1 MISAIEASDI
11 IFLSTMVQPCN
22 NVVQLIQ
29 TCMYRDPVCTTCAA
43 PVSGLGKH
51 NKRGLSL
58 PSCSD
63 PLAMMDAAVEAAR
76 PEDNDA
82 SVGASNCVPVRN
94 LRGYKAGDGR

>member
-11 IFLSTMVQPCN
+11 IYLSRMVQPCN
-22 NVVQLIQ
+22 NVLQLIQ
-29 TCMYRDPVCTTCAA
+29 TCMYRDPVCAA

-76 PEDNDA
+76 PEDAADNDA